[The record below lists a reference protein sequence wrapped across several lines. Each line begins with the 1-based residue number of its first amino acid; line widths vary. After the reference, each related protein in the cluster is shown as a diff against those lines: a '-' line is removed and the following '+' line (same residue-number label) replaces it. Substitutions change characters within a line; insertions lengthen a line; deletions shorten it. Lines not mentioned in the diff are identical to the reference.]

1 MNAVRIRTRIE
12 SETLHLPELSP
23 MIGREVE
30 IIVLQ
35 EDPPLPGSGDFSA
48 LAELAGKDV
57 VDPEAYKELRARSM
71 I

>member
-1 MNAVRIRTRIE
+1 MNAVRVRKHIE

-23 MIGREVE
+23 MIGTDVE

-35 EDPPLPGSGDFSA
+35 EEPPPRAGGNFGA
-48 LAELAGKDV
+48 LAGLAGKDV
-57 VDPEAYKELRARSM
+57 VDPDAYKELRARSM